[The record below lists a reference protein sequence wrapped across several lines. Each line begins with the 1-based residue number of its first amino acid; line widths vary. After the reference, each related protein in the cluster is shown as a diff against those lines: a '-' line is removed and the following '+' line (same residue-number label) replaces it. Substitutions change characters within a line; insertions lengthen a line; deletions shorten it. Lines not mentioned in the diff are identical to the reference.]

1 MPLCVLY
8 GAFYREISQSSL
20 AILGFLLVYLLFLV
34 FPSVMTKP
42 EGPIFSQEAKQYI
55 LLAYRASIIRFLWSF
70 FDSLKHKGLKF
81 FTRTLYE
88 IIS

>member
-1 MPLCVLY
+1 
-8 GAFYREISQSSL
+8 
-20 AILGFLLVYLLFLV
+20 
-34 FPSVMTKP
+34 MTKP

-81 FTRTLYE
+81 LTRTLYE

>member
-55 LLAYRASIIRFLWSF
+55 MLAYRASIIRF
-70 FDSLKHKGLKF
+70 
-81 FTRTLYE
+81 
-88 IIS
+88 

>member
-8 GAFYREISQSSL
+8 GAFHISIVL
-20 AILGFLLVYLLFLV
+20 GYLWILTSIALIISV

-55 LLAYRASIIRFLWSF
+55 LLAYRASIIRFL
-70 FDSLKHKGLKF
+70 
-81 FTRTLYE
+81 
-88 IIS
+88 